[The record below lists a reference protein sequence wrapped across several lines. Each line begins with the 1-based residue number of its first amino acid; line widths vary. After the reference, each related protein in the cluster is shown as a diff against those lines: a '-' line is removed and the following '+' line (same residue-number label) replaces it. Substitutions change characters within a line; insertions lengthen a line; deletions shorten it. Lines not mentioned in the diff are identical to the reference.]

1 MSESEHRMIEIL
13 RILNVQEK
21 PIGSKV
27 IADELKNKG
36 YNLGERAV
44 RYHMQILD
52 EKGYTER
59 KGYSGRVITE
69 LGRAKLEKGL
79 IYDQVDFTFS
89 KFEERI
95 YLTDFDYNKKCGNVI
110 VNTSNILDNKAFDII
125 KKVFAAGVCVSPLI
139 NAKKIEINGKKGYV
153 MKTICGTTIDG
164 VFLKNGI
171 PSIPQYGGLVEI
183 EDYYPTKFSELISY
197 KKTSITPLDAF
208 IAKDMTS
215 VLDVAEHG
223 TGTIPA
229 NFRIIPET
237 GLKKAK
243 EIIQKLEKVGIG
255 GVLEI
260 GETSENVLGIPVP
273 EGMVGISIIGGI
285 TPFCAA
291 QEMDYKVDIKTGEE
305 FIDYNKLKELESSK
319 HKIKKA
325 KKVEYKKTPFI
336 LTKSLNRMNQVDYD
350 IETNE
355 GNIVA
360 NISYLDRLDLDDAL
374 TIMKRTYKN
383 LPKYMNPLFNI
394 VDHPSDESKVGI
406 ATVCSLSI
414 DGILIN
420 NGIMSTPR
428 YGGLLELGKPPL
440 FVEMISYDG
449 SSIDPHKIFIFKNLT
464 QISKR
469 KNPKK
474 ILASIKEVPY
484 IARPECKAI
493 LDKINENGF
502 PIFKVG
508 KPRELVYN
516 AKVDN
521 YNFGI
526 VTGSG
531 LNSIAAI
538 KEKGIAIEAKAVET
552 ILPIED
558 MSLIYEQWLKK
569 IAFKN
574 LNKNSKKLL
583 KK

>member
-69 LGRAKLEKGL
+69 LGRGKLEKGL

-291 QEMDYKVDIKTGEE
+291 QEMDYKVDIKTG
-305 FIDYNKLKELESSK
+305 
-319 HKIKKA
+319 
-325 KKVEYKKTPFI
+325 
-336 LTKSLNRMNQVDYD
+336 RMNQVDYD

-484 IARPECKAI
+484 IARPECEAI

-558 MSLIYEQWLKK
+558 MSLIYEQ
-569 IAFKN
+569 
-574 LNKNSKKLL
+574 
-583 KK
+583 

>member
-13 RILNVQEK
+13 RILNIQEK

-69 LGRAKLEKGL
+69 LGRTKLEKGL

-95 YLTDFDYNKKCGNVI
+95 YLTDFDYNKKEGNVI

-125 KKVFAAGVCVSPLI
+125 KEAFQAGICVSPLI
-139 NAKKIEINGKKGYV
+139 NAKKTEINGKKGYV

-164 VFLKNGI
+164 VLLKNGI

-183 EDYYPTKFSELISY
+183 EDYAPTKFSELISY

-208 IAKDMTS
+208 IAKGMTS
-215 VLDVAEHG
+215 VLEVVEHG
-223 TGTIPA
+223 NGTIPA
-229 NFRIIPET
+229 NFRIIPASSVE
-237 GLKKAK
+237 KAK
-243 EIIQKLEKVGIG
+243 EIIQRLENVGIG

-260 GETSENVLGIPVP
+260 GEISENILGIPVP
-273 EGMVGISIIGGI
+273 EGMVGVVIIGGI

-291 QEMDYKVDIKTGEE
+291 QEMNYKVDIKTGEE
-305 FIDYNKLKELESSK
+305 IINYNKLKALESSK
-319 HKIKKA
+319 LKIKPA
-325 KKVEYKKTPFI
+325 KRIEYKKTPFI
-336 LTKSLNRMNQVDYD
+336 LSKSLNRINQVDYD
-350 IETNE
+350 IETGE

-360 NISYLDRLDLDDAL
+360 NISYLNKKDLDDAL
-374 TIMKRTYKN
+374 SIMKKAYKS
-383 LPKYMNPLFNI
+383 LPKYMNPHFNI
-394 VDHPSDESKVGI
+394 VNHPNDKEKVGI
-406 ATVCSLSI
+406 ATVCSLTI
-414 DGILIN
+414 DGILIK
-420 NGIMSTPR
+420 NGIRSTPQ

-464 QISKR
+464 SITKR
-469 KNPKK
+469 QNPKK

-484 IARPECKAI
+484 IARPQTEEI
-493 LDKINENGF
+493 LNKIDAEGF

-538 KEKGIAIEAKAVET
+538 KEKGISIKVKAVET
-552 ILPIED
+552 VLPIED
-558 MSLIYEQWLKK
+558 MNLIYEQ
-569 IAFKN
+569 
-574 LNKNSKKLL
+574 
-583 KK
+583 